1 MAIELIPVGKLTVFT
16 DPANVLEGD
25 GPMHW
30 RASSVFKRALWEGD
44 GFRLDT
50 HIGMGNFMMG
60 KDVAQVDVRLAFSD
74 EDGVRVFLD
83 YTARTSMSAHRVG
96 EAPAYI
102 AGRIEVDEKAKK
114 YAWLNTTQIVGKGF
128 FDTNIHGIV
137 YELHALK

>member
-1 MAIELIPVGKLTVFT
+1 MAIELIPVGTLKVFS

-25 GPMHW
+25 GPMHS
-30 RASSVFKRALWEGD
+30 RSSSVFKRALWEGD
-44 GFRLDT
+44 DFTLDT

-60 KDVAQVDVRLAFSD
+60 KDVAQVEVRLAFRD
-74 EDGVRVFLD
+74 ADGVSIFLD
-83 YTARTSMSAHRVG
+83 YTARTSMSAHRTG

-128 FDTNIHGIV
+128 FDKDVHGVV